1 MKYELTSEDKNFIN
15 KATNIGKEIFYIY
28 EKLANLEIDGKDT
41 DNIEYRKNVEK
52 LRKLVSIEDSIYNM
66 EILGRDRLRNLIDY
80 LNSIKETENI
90 NDFINIRIINRLIIM
105 ISKFNKDPLAYL
117 SSSISDD
124 LESITLLFSNDYIN
138 NPKYIEYRNDL
149 IKSSKYIRIFL
160 DNILEKKCLDDNFDI
175 SNNVYL
181 SHKLMADYLEFNEDF
196 LNTYKMEYLSLFIFS
211 QSRVIASLSDKDLDS
226 YIENMK
232 ALISKLTLKSALI
245 LLDSNLIDK
254 MYHDIL
260 NSGDNSNTS
269 NHSKSYIILKE
280 AFEEIEDDRE
290 KISTVSLYRRKI

>member
-52 LRKLVSIEDSIYNM
+52 LRKLVSLEDSIYNM
-66 EILGRDRLRNLIDY
+66 EILGKNRLRNLIDY
-80 LNSIKETENI
+80 LNSIKETENM
-90 NDFINIRIINRLIIM
+90 NDFINTRIINRLII
-105 ISKFNKDPLAYL
+105 KLDKYNKDPIVYL
-117 SSSISDD
+117 TSSISDD
-124 LESITLLFSNDYIN
+124 LENITLLFSNDYIN
-138 NPKYIEYRNDL
+138 NPKYLKYRNDL
-149 IKSSKYIRIFL
+149 IKTKYIRIFL
-160 DNILEKKCLDDNFDI
+160 DNKLEKKCLEDNFNI

-181 SHKLMADYLEFNEDF
+181 SHKLVSDYLEFDERF
-196 LNTYKMEYLSLFIFS
+196 LNTYKMEYLSLFILS
-211 QSRVIASLSDKDLDS
+211 QSSVIASLSDKDLDS
-226 YIENMK
+226 YFENMK

-254 MYHDIL
+254 MYHEIL
-260 NSGDNSNTS
+260 NSNDNSNNS

-280 AFEEIEDDRE
+280 AFEEIEDDKK

>member
-52 LRKLVSIEDSIYNM
+52 LKQLVSLEDSIYNM

-90 NDFINIRIINRLIIM
+90 NDFVNTRIINRLIIM
-105 ISKFNKDPLAYL
+105 LDKYNKDPMVYL
-117 SSSISDD
+117 TSSISDD

-149 IKSSKYIRIFL
+149 IRSTKYVRIFL
-160 DNILEKKCLDDNFDI
+160 DNKLEKKCLDDNFDI

-181 SHKLMADYLEFNEDF
+181 SHKLMADYLEFDERF
-196 LNTYKMEYLSLFIFS
+196 LNTYKMEYLSLFILS
-211 QSRVIASLSDKDLDS
+211 QSSVIASLSDKDLDS
-226 YIENMK
+226 YFENMK

-254 MYHDIL
+254 MYHEIL
-260 NSGDNSNTS
+260 NSNDNSNNS

-280 AFEEIEDDRE
+280 AFEEIEDDKK